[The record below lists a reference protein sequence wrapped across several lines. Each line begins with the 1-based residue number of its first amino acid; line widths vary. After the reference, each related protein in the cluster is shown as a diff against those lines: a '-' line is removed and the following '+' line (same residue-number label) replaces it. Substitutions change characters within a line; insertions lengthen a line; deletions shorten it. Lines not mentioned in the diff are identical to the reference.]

1 MNLCAKFNAYIKK
14 LAVTKDKSELETMF
28 ADDMYHMHVKMGW
41 VILVFES
48 TMILLTLLRGGSFS
62 SIRGKIYFYLYL
74 LLFCVTGLFLISLV
88 CFRKYKSQH
97 ISWQMNLSSSF
108 AGFLC
113 LWGCAI
119 TLLDQHSGSNL
130 NVYCYLLM
138 ATAVFCFL
146 KPWQSLLL
154 YTSVFLLFNCFAA
167 ILQDNPIFFGAP
179 LNANNLIINSSFITI
194 LTIIIS
200 IMLYRYRVMKKH
212 DTLLIQKQYEQIQ
225 NINHKL
231 NTLAMTDQLTGIGNR
246 RYLEE
251 QMQNMLESPSSYQ
264 QVAGILLD
272 IDFFKQYNDNYGH
285 QKGDS
290 CLKEISAIMHK
301 FSEKEHGFL
310 VRYGG
315 EEFFL
320 CIPDCDNA
328 LEKAE
333 ELRKEI
339 ILQHLVRDDMEIG
352 CVTVSIGV
360 DVETDLL
367 PIGQDGFLRRCDKA
381 LYEAKNT
388 GRNKVCIYSSNS

>member
-1 MNLCAKFNAYIKK
+1 
-14 LAVTKDKSELETMF
+14 
-28 ADDMYHMHVKMGW
+28 
-41 VILVFES
+41 
-48 TMILLTLLRGGSFS
+48 
-62 SIRGKIYFYLYL
+62 
-74 LLFCVTGLFLISLV
+74 
-88 CFRKYKSQH
+88 
-97 ISWQMNLSSSF
+97 
-108 AGFLC
+108 
-113 LWGCAI
+113 
-119 TLLDQHSGSNL
+119 
-130 NVYCYLLM
+130 
-138 ATAVFCFL
+138 
-146 KPWQSLLL
+146 
-154 YTSVFLLFNCFAA
+154 
-167 ILQDNPIFFGAP
+167 
-179 LNANNLIINSSFITI
+179 
-194 LTIIIS
+194 
-200 IMLYRYRVMKKH
+200 
-212 DTLLIQKQYEQIQ
+212 
-225 NINHKL
+225 
-231 NTLAMTDQLTGIGNR
+231 
-246 RYLEE
+246 
-251 QMQNMLESPSSYQ
+251 MLESPSSYQ